1 MFFFYNP
8 NEVVSDIY
16 ICNACGTEYYSNRK
30 QGGGSKKMP
39 DNYNAKL
46 KSLFYQAKQEFV
58 LDASDDPG
66 FLWFYSSWRG
76 MQKICETL
84 GVDIQE
90 IHHLVHHALCVSNG
104 EFDLILK
111 DLRQEM
117 ETMVLP
123 KMPEKTWWHSD
134 YEPVFGESDIKER
147 AYEIFKGQFKTTFPG
162 KRLGTKFAKEKW
174 EEVEDKAKEL
184 ATAALQAAYD
194 SWKERE
200 DGRQEK
206 YIRCL
211 VQWQESCSI
220 INKTKESIQKILGQN
235 QDEIN

>member
-1 MFFFYNP
+1 M
-8 NEVVSDIY
+8 
-16 ICNACGTEYYSNRK
+16 
-30 QGGGSKKMP
+30 
-39 DNYNAKL
+39 
-46 KSLFYQAKQEFV
+46 
-58 LDASDDPG
+58 
-66 FLWFYSSWRG
+66 
-76 MQKICETL
+76 
-84 GVDIQE
+84 
-90 IHHLVHHALCVSNG
+90 
-104 EFDLILK
+104 
-111 DLRQEM
+111 
-117 ETMVLP
+117 
-123 KMPEKTWWHSD
+123 
-134 YEPVFGESDIKER
+134 
-147 AYEIFKGQFKTTFPG
+147 
-162 KRLGTKFAKEKW
+162 GTKFAKEKW